1 MAKEIPKLTDIREV
15 LYLSSTSDGWSS
27 FMYDVNHVWY
37 LGLFYGGYLL
47 DTFSFFT
54 SWTYLFKYCI
64 LQELIDQI
72 YYYIT

>member
-1 MAKEIPKLTDIREV
+1 MAGQA
-15 LYLSSTSDGWSS
+15 S
-27 FMYDVNHVWY
+27 MYDVNHVWY

-54 SWTYLFKYCI
+54 TSWTYLFKQCI